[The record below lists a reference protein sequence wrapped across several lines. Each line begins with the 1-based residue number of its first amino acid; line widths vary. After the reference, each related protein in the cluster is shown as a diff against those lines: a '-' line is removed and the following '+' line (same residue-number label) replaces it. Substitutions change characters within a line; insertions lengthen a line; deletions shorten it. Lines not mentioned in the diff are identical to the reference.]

1 MTFTN
6 SVLLLVSTRKL
17 IKASL
22 AYLINSV
29 TLKAPMTDQ
38 EMAVPFEI
46 SRELQAKN
54 KQVEGTLLPLT
65 NCQEWQVQRSRDIN
79 QAQEVVGGGDYGS
92 THSADFIHLVGLSS
106 WMVAQLI
113 RWRRCDYGT
122 KVYGLRG
129 RGRPRKTLEETL
141 RKDFEYLNLTDDMT
155 QNRAQWRSMIHIADP
170 T

>member
-29 TLKAPMTDQ
+29 TLKAPMADQ

-65 NCQEWQVQRSRDIN
+65 NCRESGKFRVEGHLPSS
-79 QAQEVVGGGDYGS
+79 EVVGGE
-92 THSADFIHLVGLSS
+92 VR
-106 WMVAQLI
+106 M
-113 RWRRCDYGT
+113 T
-122 KVYGLRG
+122 KNG
-129 RGRPRKTLEETL
+129 P
-141 RKDFEYLNLTDDMT
+141 
-155 QNRAQWRSMIHIADP
+155 
-170 T
+170 

>member
-54 KQVEGTLLPLT
+54 KQVEGILLPLT
-65 NCQEWQVQRSRDIN
+65 NCQEWQVQRSRDIY
-79 QAQEVVGGGDYGS
+79 QAQR
-92 THSADFIHLVGLSS
+92 L
-106 WMVAQLI
+106 
-113 RWRRCDYGT
+113 
-122 KVYGLRG
+122 
-129 RGRPRKTLEETL
+129 LEE
-141 RKDFEYLNLTDDMT
+141 E
-155 QNRAQWRSMIHIADP
+155 
-170 T
+170 

>member
-29 TLKAPMTDQ
+29 TLKAPMADQ

-65 NCQEWQVQRSRDIN
+65 NCREWQVQSR
-79 QAQEVVGGGDYGS
+79 GTFTKLRGC
-92 THSADFIHLVGLSS
+92 
-106 WMVAQLI
+106 
-113 RWRRCDYGT
+113 WRRSKNDQ
-122 KVYGLRG
+122 KWSIV
-129 RGRPRKTLEETL
+129 PR
-141 RKDFEYLNLTDDMT
+141 
-155 QNRAQWRSMIHIADP
+155 
-170 T
+170 